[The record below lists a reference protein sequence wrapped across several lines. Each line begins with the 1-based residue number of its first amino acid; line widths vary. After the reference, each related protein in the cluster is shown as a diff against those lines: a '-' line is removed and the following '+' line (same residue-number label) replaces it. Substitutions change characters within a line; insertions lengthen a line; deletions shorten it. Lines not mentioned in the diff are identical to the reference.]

1 MKFEDLGGI
10 DEKYIAN
17 IITSCRILCSIIMMF
32 FPVFSVMF
40 YIMYLLFGLTDMIDG
55 AIARKTNTASKFG
68 AKVDTVADFVFI
80 VVSLVKILPL
90 LPIQSWLWIFVIAII
105 KMSNIISK
113 VIFGKRFIVEHTIMN
128 KITGLLL
135 FLLPLT
141 LFFIELKYS
150 AIVVCTVATFSAIQE
165 GHFVRIGREIA

>member
-68 AKVDTVADFVFI
+68 AKLDTVADFVFI

-105 KMSNIISK
+105 KMSNIISE

-141 LFFIELKYS
+141 RIFIDLKYS
-150 AIVVCTVATFSAIQE
+150 AIVLCSVATFSAIQE
-165 GHFVRIGREIA
+165 GHFIRIGKEMV